1 MELNSLPEIVFVDAD
16 KNKVEEAVLG
26 EYESITGRTLA
37 RGDPVRLFLLTIANI
52 IILQMNAIN
61 ETGKQNLLRYA
72 KGDNLDHLGAFMG
85 VDRMP
90 AAASRTTMKLTLSA
104 VRDVSTV
111 IPEGTRFTAGD
122 NIFFAL
128 TADVLIPAGETE
140 GEGEARCQTAGPVG
154 NGYAAGA
161 LATLVDPVPYVAA
174 VENTT
179 VSEGGADEQD
189 DDSYRE
195 DIHIAPESFS
205 VAGPA
210 GAYEYFAKR
219 ASALITDV
227 SVTSPSPGEVEVRPL
242 LEGGEIPGEE
252 LLDAVEG
259 VLSADDVRPL
269 TDHVTV
275 LAPEKKEYA
284 VKFTYYISR
293 DNQAQAET
301 IRQAVETA
309 AADFQAWQKEKLGR
323 DINPSELIA
332 RVVKAG
338 AKRVEVESPVYTKL
352 AGTQVAISTGCTEE
366 YGGIEDE

>member
-1 MELNSLPEIVFVDAD
+1 MELRSLPEIVFVDAD
-16 KNKVEEAVLG
+16 KEKIEAAVIG

-85 VDRMP
+85 VERTP
-90 AAASRTTMKLTLSA
+90 AAAAMTTMRIRLSTA
-104 VRDVSTV
+104 RDVSTV

-122 NIFFAL
+122 NVFFAF

-140 GEGEARCQTAGPVG
+140 GSGEALCQQTGPAG
-154 NGYAAGA
+154 NGYGIGT
-161 LATLVDPVPYVAA
+161 LTTLVDPVPYVAA

-242 LEGGEIPGEE
+242 LTGGEIPGEE
-252 LLDAVEG
+252 LLDAVED

-269 TDHVTV
+269 TDHVKV

-293 DNQAQAET
+293 DNQAKAET

-309 AADFQAWQKEKLGR
+309 AEEFIAWQKEKLGR

-332 RVVKAG
+332 RIIRAG

-352 AGTQVAISTGCTEE
+352 DGTQAAISTGCTAE

>member
-1 MELNSLPEIVFVDAD
+1 MELRSLPEIVFVDAD
-16 KNKVEEAVLG
+16 KEKIEAAVIG

-37 RGDPVRLFLLTIANI
+37 RGDPVRLFLLTIANV

-85 VDRMP
+85 VERTP
-90 AAASRTTMKLTLSA
+90 AAAAMTTMRIRLSTA
-104 VRDVSTV
+104 RDVSTV

-122 NIFFAL
+122 NVFFAF

-140 GEGEARCQTAGPVG
+140 GSGEALCQQTGPAG
-154 NGYAAGA
+154 NGYGIGT
-161 LATLVDPVPYVAA
+161 LTTLVDPVPYVAA

-179 VSEGGADEQD
+179 VSEGGAEEQD

-242 LEGGEIPGEE
+242 LTDGEIPGEE
-252 LLDAVEG
+252 LLDAVED

-269 TDHVTV
+269 TDHVKV

-293 DNQAQAET
+293 DNQAKAET

-309 AADFQAWQKEKLGR
+309 AEEFIAWQKEKLGR

-332 RVVKAG
+332 RIIRAG

-352 AGTQVAISTGCTEE
+352 DGTQAAISTGCTAE

>member
-16 KNKVEEAVLG
+16 KEKVEGAILG

-37 RGDPVRLFLLTIANI
+37 MGDPVRLFLLTIANI
-52 IILQMNAIN
+52 ILLQMNQIN

-72 KGDNLDHLGAFMG
+72 KGNSLDHLGEFLG
-85 VDRMP
+85 VERAHAT
-90 AAASRTTMKLTLSA
+90 AAVTTMKITLSA
-104 VRDVSTV
+104 EREVSTV
-111 IPEGTRFTAGD
+111 IAEGTRFTAGD

-128 TADVLIPAGETE
+128 SEDVLIPAGELT
-140 GEGEARCQTAGPVG
+140 GSGEATCQTAGPAG
-154 NGYAAGA
+154 NGYSIGA
-161 LATLVDPVPYVAA
+161 LSTLVDPVPYVAK

-179 VSEGGADEQD
+179 ISEGGADEQD

-219 ASALITDV
+219 ASALISDV
-227 SVTSPSPGEVEVRPL
+227 AVTSPSPGEVEVRPL

-252 LLDAVEG
+252 LLDSVKEI
-259 VLSADDVRPL
+259 LSADDVRPL
-269 TDHVTV
+269 TDHVSV
-275 LAPEKKEYA
+275 VAPEKKEYT
-284 VKFTYYISR
+284 VKFTYYISK
-293 DNQAQAET
+293 DNNTHAES
-301 IRQAVETA
+301 IRQAVEEA
-309 AADFQAWQKEKLGR
+309 AAAFVNWQKEKLGR

-332 RVVKAG
+332 RIVRAG
-338 AKRVEVESPVYTKL
+338 AKRVDVETPAYTKL
-352 AGTQVAISTGCTEE
+352 IGTQVAIATECTAE

>member
-16 KNKVEEAVLG
+16 KDKVEAVVLG
-26 EYESITGRTLA
+26 EYETITGRTLA

-72 KGDNLDHLGAFMG
+72 KGDNLDHLGVFMG
-85 VDRMP
+85 VDRTP
-90 AAASRTTMKLTLSA
+90 AAAARTTMKITLSA
-104 VRDVSTV
+104 ARDTSTV

-122 NIFFAL
+122 NLFFAL

-140 GEGEARCQTAGPVG
+140 GEGEALCQTAGPIG
-154 NGYAAGA
+154 NGYTAGV
-161 LATLVDPVPYVAA
+161 LSTLVDPVPYVSA

-179 VSEGGADEQD
+179 TSEGGADVQD

-252 LLDAVEG
+252 LLDAVSE
-259 VLSADDVRPL
+259 VLSDDSVRPL

-293 DNQAQAET
+293 DNQAQAES

-309 AADFQAWQKEKLGR
+309 AQDFIAWEKEKLGR

-338 AKRVEVESPVYTKL
+338 AKRVEVESPVYMKL
-352 AGTQVAISTGCTEE
+352 DGTQVAVADTCTAE
-366 YGGIEDE
+366 YGGLEDE

>member
-85 VDRMP
+85 VDRTP
-90 AAASRTTMKLTLSA
+90 A
-104 VRDVSTV
+104 
-111 IPEGTRFTAGD
+111 
-122 NIFFAL
+122 
-128 TADVLIPAGETE
+128 
-140 GEGEARCQTAGPVG
+140 
-154 NGYAAGA
+154 AAGA
-161 LATLVDPVPYVAA
+161 LATLVDPVPYVAV

-179 VSEGGADEQD
+179 VSEGGADVQD

-275 LAPEKKEYA
+275 LDPEKKEYA

-332 RVVKAG
+332 RIVRAG

-352 AGTQVAISTGCTEE
+352 AGTQVAISTGCTAE

>member
-1 MELNSLPEIVFVDAD
+1 M
-16 KNKVEEAVLG
+16 
-26 EYESITGRTLA
+26 
-37 RGDPVRLFLLTIANI
+37 
-52 IILQMNAIN
+52 
-61 ETGKQNLLRYA
+61 
-72 KGDNLDHLGAFMG
+72 
-85 VDRMP
+85 
-90 AAASRTTMKLTLSA
+90 
-104 VRDVSTV
+104 
-111 IPEGTRFTAGD
+111 
-122 NIFFAL
+122 
-128 TADVLIPAGETE
+128 
-140 GEGEARCQTAGPVG
+140 
-154 NGYAAGA
+154 
-161 LATLVDPVPYVAA
+161 PYVAA

-242 LEGGEIPGEE
+242 LTGGEIPGEE
-252 LLDAVEG
+252 LLDAVED

-269 TDHVTV
+269 TDHVKV

-293 DNQAQAET
+293 DNQAKAET

-309 AADFQAWQKEKLGR
+309 AEEFIAWQKEKLGR

-332 RVVKAG
+332 RIIRAG

-352 AGTQVAISTGCTEE
+352 DGTQAAISTGCTAE

>member
-1 MELNSLPEIVFVDAD
+1 MELRSLPEIVFVDAD
-16 KNKVEEAVLG
+16 KEKIEAAVIG

-85 VDRMP
+85 VERTP
-90 AAASRTTMKLTLSA
+90 AAAAMTTMRIRLSTA
-104 VRDVSTV
+104 RDVSTV

-122 NIFFAL
+122 NVFFAF

-140 GEGEARCQTAGPVG
+140 GSGEALCQQTGPAG
-154 NGYAAGA
+154 NGYGIGT
-161 LATLVDPVPYVAA
+161 LTTLVDPVPYVAA

-227 SVTSPSPGEVEVRPL
+227 SVTSPSPGEVEVR
-242 LEGGEIPGEE
+242 
-252 LLDAVEG
+252 LLDAVED

-269 TDHVTV
+269 TDHVKV

-293 DNQAQAET
+293 DNQAKAET

-309 AADFQAWQKEKLGR
+309 AEEFIAWQKEKLGR

-332 RVVKAG
+332 RIIRAG

-352 AGTQVAISTGCTEE
+352 DGTQAAISTGCTAE

>member
-1 MELNSLPEIVFVDAD
+1 MEWNSLPEIVFVDAD

-52 IILQMNAIN
+52 IMMNAIN

-72 KGDNLDHLGAFMG
+72 KEDNLDHLGAFMG

-90 AAASRTTMKLTLSA
+90 AAASRTTMKLTLSV
-104 VRDVSTV
+104 VRGVSTV

-161 LATLVDPVPYVAA
+161 LATLVDPVPYVAV

-179 VSEGGADEQD
+179 VSEGGADVQD

-219 ASALITDV
+219 A
-227 SVTSPSPGEVEVRPL
+227 
-242 LEGGEIPGEE
+242 
-252 LLDAVEG
+252 
-259 VLSADDVRPL
+259 
-269 TDHVTV
+269 
-275 LAPEKKEYA
+275 AP
-284 VKFTYYISR
+284 R
-293 DNQAQAET
+293 GRGNP
-301 IRQAVETA
+301 RGRTA
-309 AADFQAWQKEKLGR
+309 GR
-323 DINPSELIA
+323 G
-332 RVVKAG
+332 K
-338 AKRVEVESPVYTKL
+338 
-352 AGTQVAISTGCTEE
+352 GCP
-366 YGGIEDE
+366 ICR

>member
-16 KNKVEEAVLG
+16 KDKVEAAVIG
-26 EYESITGRTLA
+26 EYEAITGRTLA

-52 IILQMNAIN
+52 IVLQMNAIN

-85 VDRMP
+85 VDRTP
-90 AAASRTTMKLTLSA
+90 AAAARTTMKITLSA
-104 VRDVSTV
+104 ARDTSTV

-128 TADVLIPAGETE
+128 TADVLIPAGEAE
-140 GEGEARCQTAGPVG
+140 GEGEARCQTAGPIG
-154 NGYAAGA
+154 NGYTAGA
-161 LATLVDPVPYVAA
+161 LSTLVDPVPYVSA

-179 VSEGGADEQD
+179 VSEGGADVQD

-219 ASALITDV
+219 ASALIIDV

-242 LEGGEIPGEE
+242 LEGGVIPGEE
-252 LLDAVEG
+252 LLDAVNE
-259 VLSADDVRPL
+259 VLSDDSVRPL

-275 LAPEKKEYA
+275 LAPEKKAYDVA
-284 VKFTYYISR
+284 FTYYISR
-293 DNQAQAET
+293 DNQAQAES
-301 IRQAVETA
+301 IRQAVESA
-309 AADFQAWQKEKLGR
+309 AQDFIAWEKEKLGR

-338 AKRVEVESPVYTKL
+338 AKRVDVESPVYTKL
-352 AGTQVAISTGCTEE
+352 NGTQVAVAETCTAE
-366 YGGIEDE
+366 YGGLEDE